1 MAETAKCV
9 DLLKVAV
16 PSLLTLDAKCFQQQ
30 KQRITRFIVL
40 DETADW
46 VLELPQSR
54 HLEYCCLTTYKTGR
68 RERAARYQLP
78 LYGTAEHG
86 AWLSVS

>member
-46 VLELPQSR
+46 VLEL
-54 HLEYCCLTTYKTGR
+54 
-68 RERAARYQLP
+68 
-78 LYGTAEHG
+78 
-86 AWLSVS
+86 V